1 MIFFF
6 EKLIWIGIYSPTT
19 KLASF
24 TLEEDSKPIFP
35 EINEE
40 NIFFLG
46 SDCGRNEFPRKM
58 KGQNLDEMSY

>member
-6 EKLIWIGIYSPTT
+6 WKVDLNIYSPTT